1 MRKITAICLTLFLLL
16 SCAGS
21 GGAAAEAQGDVTVW
35 YADSRNGT
43 AEAMLTAALLWK
55 GQAACFTEGR
65 ENRLLLYD
73 PETRTSKEY
82 SMEDAAEALRL
93 SLGEDAPDS
102 LETECWFVWDDR
114 LTAIMTAYDAE
125 ERPEGGLLAALSLEG
140 ETPVL
145 SAAGLPRLDWRD
157 MTEESGGWTGSRPV
171 LAAFPAGNRLC
182 IQTVNDLEEGR
193 LCLFDLTDGSC
204 EVLEPEGLLAAAPGP
219 EGRLI
224 LLREAGPERTLSLA
238 DPLSGAEE
246 ILSTVP
252 AEGDTPANL
261 CYRPEN
267 HTLYY
272 TAGGEILAAPDLA
285 LDRAFAVN
293 ACPTGGENTA
303 AWMTANGFLL
313 LWDARSA
320 VLRGTDPAGRREVSL
335 LVRDYAELD
344 ALDSAAHAYSAA
356 YGDVSVRVE
365 RADAAENLLQAMMNQ
380 DASVDV
386 YCLDMATGSFSALFE
401 RGYPAPLDGS
411 GLLTAHVDAM
421 YPAVAEAVRRDG
433 KLLALPVQ
441 AWGYTLGIHLKAF
454 EALGWTEA
462 DIPTTWDGFFDLL
475 DELPARVEGSG
486 VRIFQER
493 LTAETL
499 QKTLFRMIL
508 SGWLENTDAADG
520 SVFNAPELESLLR
533 RLAGLDLQ
541 ALEVSGRTGSRGGS
555 DSFRRTSS
563 VPLFETGTALTLD
576 SLDMGYVPM
585 LLSFREGRARA
596 AYHMTVAFVNPYSA
610 HAQEAVGFLET
621 LAGHVDTASAYTFSP
636 EGNEPVRTPE
646 YEQNYASLTET
657 LEQARA
663 QMAGAEDESLRER
676 WQGIAE
682 SLEKSLKQ
690 LDETSWSISP
700 EAIEAYQARAGQLV
714 PMVWDFSRLM
724 TDSSDASLTEAMN
737 RFWQGDLGARELL
750 ETIDRKYRMQ
760 LLEGGL

>member
-1 MRKITAICLTLFLLL
+1 MRKFTAICLTLFLLL
-16 SCAGS
+16 SCSGS
-21 GGAAAEAQGDVTVW
+21 GGAAAEAQGDTTVW
-35 YADSRNGT
+35 YGGSRGGT

-55 GQAACFTEGR
+55 EQVCCFTEGR
-65 ENRLLLYD
+65 ESRLLLYN
-73 PETRTSKEY
+73 PETRAAEEWSL
-82 SMEDAAEALRL
+82 EDAVESLRL
-93 SLGEDAPDS
+93 SLAEEAPDS

-114 LTAIMTAYDAE
+114 LIAVFTAYGAE
-125 ERPEGGLLAALSLEG
+125 EQPEGGLLAGLSLEG

-145 SAAGLPRLDWRD
+145 STAGLPRLDWRA

-171 LAAFPAGNRLC
+171 LAAFRTGDRLC
-182 IQTVNDLEEGR
+182 IRTLNDRDEGM

-204 EVLEPEGLLAAAPGP
+204 EIREPEGLLAAAPGP

-224 LLREAGPERTLSLA
+224 LLREAGPERTLSLY
-238 DPLSGAEE
+238 DPLGGTEE
-246 ILSTVP
+246 ICSTVP
-252 AEGDTPANL
+252 AEGDVPANL
-261 CYRPEN
+261 CYRPDN
-267 HTLYY
+267 HTLYC
-272 TAGGEILAAPDLA
+272 TAGGEILAVPDLA

-293 ACPTGGENTA
+293 ACPAGVENA
-303 AWMTANGFLL
+303 AGMTANGFLL
-313 LWDARSA
+313 LWDTRSA
-320 VLRGTDPAGRREVSL
+320 VLRGTDPAARREVSL
-335 LVRDYAELD
+335 LIRDYAELD
-344 ALDSAAHAYSAA
+344 ALDSAAHAYAA
-356 YGDVSVRVE
+356 EHGDVSVRVD
-365 RADAAENLLQAMMNQ
+365 RAGAAENLLQAMMNQ

-411 GLLTAHVDAM
+411 GLLTAHAGAM
-421 YPAVAEAVRRDG
+421 YPAVADAVRRNG

-454 EALGWTEA
+454 ETLGWTEA

-475 DELPARVEGSG
+475 DELPARLEGSG

-493 LTAETL
+493 LTAEML

-508 SGWLENTDAADG
+508 SGWLENTDAAGG
-520 SVFNAPELESLLR
+520 SVFTAPELENLLR

-541 ALEVSGRTGSRGGS
+541 ALEVSGKSGSRGS
-555 DSFRRTSS
+555 DNFRRTSS

-576 SLDMGYVPM
+576 SLDMGYVPL
-585 LLSFREGRARA
+585 LLSFGEGKARA

-610 HAQEAVGFLET
+610 HVQEAVGFLET
-621 LAGHVDTASAYTFSP
+621 LVGYVDTASAYTFSP

-663 QMAGAEDESLRER
+663 QMAGAEDEELRER
-676 WQGIAE
+676 WRGIAE

-700 EAIEAYQARAGQLV
+700 EAIASYQARAGQLI
-714 PMVWDFSRLM
+714 PMAWDFSRLM
-724 TDSSDASLTEAMN
+724 TDSSDASLTEALN
-737 RFWQGDLGARELL
+737 RFWQGDCDARELL
-750 ETIDRKYRMQ
+750 DTIDRKYRMQ